1 MSIRTSSASGP
12 GKGRDDFLMPE
23 IDFAALKAKNEDF
36 RYWLYIPA
44 LEVNY
49 LVVRERIMTFICT
62 APLME
67 TATVR
72 AAFFWMQAIPGSY

>member
-1 MSIRTSSASGP
+1 
-12 GKGRDDFLMPE
+12 MPE

-49 LVVRERIMTFICT
+49 PVVQGKDNDTFICT

-72 AAFFWMQAIPGSY
+72 AAFFLTQAIRRISLTGTP